1 MPPQLS
7 TVFMKTLLKFTLL
20 SALIIGGKLAKKP
33 ASASKSPATINKTIT
48 GNSIVMVHQVLTSEP
63 VKPSQQ
69 QPSQQP
75 SQQQPSGSGL
85 LTELF

>member
-1 MPPQLS
+1 
-7 TVFMKTLLKFTLL
+7 MKTLLKFMLL

-33 ASASKSPATINKTIT
+33 ASASKLPVTVTKTIT

-69 QPSQQP
+69 P
-75 SQQQPSGSGL
+75 SQQQSSGSGL